1 MDCKLTD
8 SHLFFWGLSQLNK
21 THIFFTKKKK
31 MLDGIDQIK
40 ITYMLGKENYANN

>member
-1 MDCKLTD
+1 MGCKLND
-8 SHLFFWGLSQLNK
+8 SHLVFWGLSQLNK
-21 THIFFTKKKK
+21 THIFFTKKK